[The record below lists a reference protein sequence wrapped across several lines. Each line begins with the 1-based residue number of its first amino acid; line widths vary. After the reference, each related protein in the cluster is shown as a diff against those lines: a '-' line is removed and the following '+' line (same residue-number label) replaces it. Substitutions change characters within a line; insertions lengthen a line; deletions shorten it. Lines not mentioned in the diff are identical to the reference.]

1 METQVHERKRMFM
14 NVLNSKFMNERQAKL
29 SVHERNSEFMNE
41 MNIHAEVHDVHRYMC
56 YIWHTRVADSESER
70 AKSQNFLEGKIV
82 IRVHLCRVRFCR
94 CGAARVLRAGSSSL
108 RATAAGALPFPLITA
123 TFDATIGRRDPR
135 IPSSGPPPPPP
146 SD

>member
-56 YIWHTRVADSESER
+56 YMAY
-70 AKSQNFLEGKIV
+70 FLEGKIV
-82 IRVHLCRVRFCR
+82 IRVHLCRV
-94 CGAARVLRAGSSSL
+94 
-108 RATAAGALPFPLITA
+108 
-123 TFDATIGRRDPR
+123 PR
-135 IPSSGPPPPPP
+135 L
-146 SD
+146 

>member
-29 SVHERNSEFMNE
+29 SVHERNPEFMNE
-41 MNIHAEVHDVHRYMC
+41 MNIHAEVHDAHRYMC

-82 IRVHLCRVRFCR
+82 VRVHLFRV
-94 CGAARVLRAGSSSL
+94 
-108 RATAAGALPFPLITA
+108 
-123 TFDATIGRRDPR
+123 PR
-135 IPSSGPPPPPP
+135 L
-146 SD
+146 